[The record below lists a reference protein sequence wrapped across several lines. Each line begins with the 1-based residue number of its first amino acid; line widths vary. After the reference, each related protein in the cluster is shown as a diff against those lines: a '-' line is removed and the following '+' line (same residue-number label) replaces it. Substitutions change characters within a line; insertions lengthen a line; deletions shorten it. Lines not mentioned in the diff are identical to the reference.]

1 MFIQK
6 LIVKNFKRFRNHK
19 FDFNSDINILVG
31 DNATGKSS
39 VLEAV
44 DIALNNTYGGR
55 ALASNLSIDL
65 FNNGCVQEF
74 VESDKTQ
81 DKLPEILIEA
91 YLDGCPEHKG
101 TNNSLGEDRE
111 GLFVRI
117 GFDADMGTHYSEFL
131 KENPDLDTIP
141 IEFYKTE
148 WSNFA
153 WDHVNKFSKKI
164 RCLFVDPP
172 RLHPTFGSKRY
183 ITDIVSSNLE
193 PVTRSLLNLNFRRL
207 KQKFDAEDDIK
218 NVNKELDQNNT
229 VTEKDLQISVDFA
242 SQSTWENNLQ
252 LNIDDVPFT
261 QIGKGEQHQ
270 IQIKLALWQK
280 SKNTNVVMI
289 EEPENH
295 LSHIGLVKLVKYI
308 EENATG
314 QQIFVSTHSSYVL
327 NKLSFEK
334 ICLLS
339 EQYIRLSE
347 VDTNTVKTL
356 KRLPG
361 YDTLRVVLCSKIILV
376 EGPSDELLLKKIY
389 LKTREKLPE
398 EDGIDII
405 VVRGIGFKNYLN
417 ILRHLQH
424 STHVVKDNDHDY
436 ERNIAAWAG
445 DYDGLGFISIFS
457 SQNDELHS
465 LEPALIEENA
475 KDIMQLNKLA
485 SVVLGPQVLKDY
497 NALGQEMVERK
508 EFLRQRYQGK
518 SSAGE
523 KVDAAMRI
531 FDSDEELFFPDY
543 LLEALKFDD

>member
-6 LIVKNFKRFRNHK
+6 LIVKNFKKFRNAE
-19 FDFNSDINILVG
+19 FDFNNDINILVG

-39 VLEAV
+39 VLEAI

-55 ALASNLSIDL
+55 ALAANLSIDL
-65 FNNGCVQEF
+65 FNNDCVQEF
-74 VESDKTQ
+74 IESDKTQ

-101 TNNSLGEDRE
+101 TNNSLSDDRE
-111 GLFVRI
+111 GLFVKL

-141 IEFYKTE
+141 IEFYKIE

-153 WDHVNKFSKKI
+153 WNHVNKFSKKI

-172 RLHPTFGSKRY
+172 RLHPTFGSRRY
-183 ITDIVSSNLE
+183 ITDIVGSNLE

-207 KQKFDAEDDIK
+207 KQKFDAEEDVK
-218 NVNKELDQNNT
+218 NVNNELDHDNT
-229 VTEKDLQISVDFA
+229 VTDKDLQISVDFA
-242 SQSTWENNLQ
+242 SQTTWENNLQ

-295 LSHIGLVKLVKYI
+295 LSHIGLVKLIKYI

-339 EQYIRLSE
+339 KQYIRLSD
-347 VDTNTVKTL
+347 VDTSTVKTL

-361 YDTLRVVLCSKIILV
+361 YDTLRAVLSSKILLV

-389 LKTREKLPE
+389 LNENKKLPE

-417 ILRHLQH
+417 ILKHLQH
-424 STHVVKDNDHDY
+424 ETHVVKDNDHDY
-436 ERNIAAWAG
+436 EKNITAWAS
-445 DYDGLGFISIFS
+445 DYDGLEFISIFS
-457 SQNDELHS
+457 AQNDELHS
-465 LEPALIEENA
+465 LEPAMIEENA
-475 KDIMQLNKLA
+475 KDIVQLNKYA
-485 SVVLGPQVLKDY
+485 SIVLGPQILNDY
-497 NALGQEMVERK
+497 NALAQDIDERK
-508 EFLRQRYQGK
+508 VFLRQRYQGGG
-518 SSAGE
+518 SAGE

-531 FDSDEELFFPDY
+531 FDSNEEIFFPKY